1 MPPRGE
7 RRVTAPA
14 GQPEPGTISEDND
27 MKTIPLWVGPTLA
40 GIGVGCLCGVLGDF
54 GSAIAGMVITFVLL
68 MILEAGADLRR
79 MP

>member
-1 MPPRGE
+1 
-7 RRVTAPA
+7 
-14 GQPEPGTISEDND
+14 